1 MPESRLRKI
10 VQQFLED
17 VATDVVEERVVD
29 YIVREVHAGR
39 QLAGVLQ
46 DPYVRNRLTEERLA
60 HILENKEIIESV
72 QKEMALAFEKGEF
85 GFKG

>member
-1 MPESRLRKI
+1 MAESRLRKI
-10 VQQFLED
+10 VEQFLED

-39 QLAGVLQ
+39 KLAAVLE

-60 HILENKEIIESV
+60 HILENKEIIETV
-72 QKEMALAFEKGEF
+72 QQEMSLAFERGEF
-85 GFKG
+85 GFKE